1 MDWKQRCLAYLVAG
15 SLLAPAAVWADE
27 AVEATPVATPPAKAV
42 KHKAVKVKTADDP
55 SDQTEAADPQDSLTA
70 PATKAD
76 LEGVHEEVQQLRQE
90 DTWQLATKTAL
101 SSRALSIGA
110 IIQSRYTHQ
119 EAYLSTGRWVGSNW
133 GGATT
138 NPALGNGDTF
148 SVPLLVL
155 SLQGS
160 LLKDYQNGNNVNYLF
175 SLQSVNGGAPTALDA
190 LISYNIT
197 PSNDNTKPQLVVSAG
212 QFKKPFGLEPT
223 TTEAYKPTINLA
235 QFDQINGVGKRDAGL
250 QLAGDLFPTIDFGNN
265 YRVPLINYYVA
276 LVNGV
281 GPDALDADNWK
292 DVVGRVVLNAPADYN
307 SFFRGFSIGG
317 SAYQGWNDTQFT
329 KTKPTTIVGAA
340 GVAQKQWFGLDAA
353 YVRTPIGFTFEY
365 FQGQNPNAA
374 FDLKGDVSYTN
385 VDSYLFD
392 LFYNFGDK
400 FVADYLNQNRYDDW
414 YPKTY
419 QPFFQF
425 DRYNYNT
432 TGTNSGTDVYTLGFN
447 WFFGP
452 TTKLQLNYNL
462 VVTDG
467 NTLANGLSQEQAQF
481 QYGF

>member
-1 MDWKQRCLAYLVAG
+1 MDWKQRCLAFLVAG
-15 SLLAPAAVWADE
+15 SLFAPVAVWADT
-27 AVEATPVATPPAKAV
+27 ATDATPEPTPPVKAD
-42 KHKAVKVKTADDP
+42 KHKAVKAETKTEDQAG
-55 SDQTEAADPQDSLTA
+55 DQTDSDNSIDELTA

-90 DTWQLATKTAL
+90 YTWQLATKTAL

-110 IIQSRYTHQ
+110 IIQARYTHQ
-119 EAYLSTGRWVGSNW
+119 EAYLSTGQWVGSNW

-175 SLQSVNGGAPTALDA
+175 SLQSINGGAPTALDA
-190 LISYNIT
+190 YISYNIT
-197 PSNDNTKPQLVVSAG
+197 PSNDNTQPQLVVSAG

-235 QFDQINGVGKRDAGL
+235 QFDQINGVGKRDAGI
-250 QLAGDLFPTIDFGNN
+250 QLSGDLFPAIDFGNN
-265 YRVPLINYYVA
+265 YRVPLINYYAA
-276 LVNGV
+276 LINGV
-281 GPDALDADNWK
+281 GPDALDTDNWK
-292 DVVGRVVLNAPADYN
+292 DVVGRIVINAPVDYN
-307 SFFRGFSIGG
+307 NFFRGFSVGG
-317 SAYQGWNDTQFT
+317 SAYQGWSNLQ
-329 KTKPTTIVGAA
+329 KAGNPNNVVG
-340 GVAQKQWFGLDAA
+340 VSQKQWFGLDAA
-353 YVRTPIGFTFEY
+353 YVRTPVGFTFEY
-365 FQGQNPNAA
+365 FKGQNPNAA
-374 FDLKGDVSYTN
+374 TDALGDITYTN

-419 QPFFQF
+419 QPFFQY

-432 TGTNSGTDVYTLGFN
+432 AGTNTGTDVYTLGFN

-462 VVTDG
+462 VVVDG
-467 NTLANGLSQEQAQF
+467 NTLSNGLSQEQAQF
-481 QYGF
+481 QFGF